1 MYLSMLSDT
10 NKRLFLNLEI
20 YLSKVDSDFS
30 ENERIIIDAHC
41 MEMHIDNNN
50 YEADMSQSEIFEGLK
65 ALTKQ
70 ESKIVFLELVGTI
83 MADNVYHVEEKA
95 LVNKLAEALKLE
107 ENDIS
112 LVFSIITDMKNV
124 YERCAEYGWSKLT
137 VS

>member
-1 MYLSMLSDT
+1 MYLSMLIDT

-41 MEMHIDNNN
+41 IEMHIDNNN

-83 MADNVYHVEEKA
+83 MADNVYHVEERA

-112 LVFSIITDMKNV
+112 LVFSIITDMKNI
-124 YERCAEYGWSKLT
+124 YERCAEYIK
-137 VS
+137 

>member
-1 MYLSMLSDT
+1 MYLSMLSNT

-124 YERCAEYGWSKLT
+124 YERCAEYVK
-137 VS
+137 

>member
-10 NKRLFLNLEI
+10 NKRLFFNLEI

-124 YERCAEYGWSKLT
+124 YERCAEYVK
-137 VS
+137 

>member
-41 MEMHIDNNN
+41 IEMHIDNNN

-65 ALTKQ
+65 VLTKQ

-83 MADNVYHVEEKA
+83 MADNVYHVEERA

-112 LVFSIITDMKNV
+112 LVFSIITDMKNI
-124 YERCAEYGWSKLT
+124 YERCAEYIK
-137 VS
+137 

>member
-41 MEMHIDNNN
+41 IEMHIDNNN

-83 MADNVYHVEEKA
+83 MADNVYHVEERA

-112 LVFSIITDMKNV
+112 LVFSIITDMKNI
-124 YERCAEYGWSKLT
+124 YEKCAEYIK
-137 VS
+137 

>member
-112 LVFSIITDMKNV
+112 LVFSIITDMKNI
-124 YERCAEYGWSKLT
+124 YERCAEYIK
-137 VS
+137 

>member
-124 YERCAEYGWSKLT
+124 YERCAEYVK
-137 VS
+137 

>member
-50 YEADMSQSEIFEGLK
+50 YEADMSQSESCEGLK
-65 ALTKQ
+65 AWTKQ

-124 YERCAEYGWSKLT
+124 YERCAEYVK
-137 VS
+137 

>member
-41 MEMHIDNNN
+41 IEMHIDNNN

-83 MADNVYHVEEKA
+83 MADNVYHVEERA

-124 YERCAEYGWSKLT
+124 YERCAEYIK
-137 VS
+137 

>member
-83 MADNVYHVEEKA
+83 MADNVYHVEERA
-95 LVNKLAEALKLE
+95 LVKKLAEALKLE

-112 LVFSIITDMKNV
+112 LVFSIITDMKHV
-124 YERCAEYGWSKLT
+124 YERCAEYVK
-137 VS
+137 

>member
-1 MYLSMLSDT
+1 MLSDT

-41 MEMHIDNNN
+41 IEMHIDNNN

-83 MADNVYHVEEKA
+83 MADNVYHVEERA

-112 LVFSIITDMKNV
+112 LVFSIITDMKNI
-124 YERCAEYGWSKLT
+124 YERCAEYIK
-137 VS
+137 

>member
-50 YEADMSQSEIFEGLK
+50 YEADMSQSEIFEGLR

-83 MADNVYHVEEKA
+83 MADNVYHIEERA
-95 LVNKLAEALKLE
+95 LVNKLAEALKLD

-124 YERCAEYGWSKLT
+124 YERCAEYVK
-137 VS
+137 

>member
-30 ENERIIIDAHC
+30 ENERIISDAHC

-124 YERCAEYGWSKLT
+124 YERCAEYVK
-137 VS
+137 

>member
-50 YEADMSQSEIFEGLK
+50 YEADMSQSESCEGLK
-65 ALTKQ
+65 A
-70 ESKIVFLELVGTI
+70 
-83 MADNVYHVEEKA
+83 
-95 LVNKLAEALKLE
+95 
-107 ENDIS
+107 
-112 LVFSIITDMKNV
+112 
-124 YERCAEYGWSKLT
+124 
-137 VS
+137 

>member
-1 MYLSMLSDT
+1 MYLSMLSET

-41 MEMHIDNNN
+41 IEMHIDNNN

-83 MADNVYHVEEKA
+83 MADNVYHVEERA

-124 YERCAEYGWSKLT
+124 YERCAEYIK
-137 VS
+137 

>member
-83 MADNVYHVEEKA
+83 MADNVYHVEERA

-112 LVFSIITDMKNV
+112 LVFSIITDMKNI
-124 YERCAEYGWSKLT
+124 YERCAEYIK
-137 VS
+137 

>member
-10 NKRLFLNLEI
+10 KKRLFLNLEI

-124 YERCAEYGWSKLT
+124 YERCAEYVK
-137 VS
+137 

>member
-41 MEMHIDNNN
+41 IEMHIDNNN

-83 MADNVYHVEEKA
+83 MADNVYHVEERA

-112 LVFSIITDMKNV
+112 LVFSIITDMKNI
-124 YERCAEYGWSKLT
+124 YERCAEYVK
-137 VS
+137 

>member
-20 YLSKVDSDFS
+20 YLSKVDSNFS

-124 YERCAEYGWSKLT
+124 YERCAEYVK
-137 VS
+137 

>member
-41 MEMHIDNNN
+41 IEMHIDNNN

-83 MADNVYHVEEKA
+83 MADNVYHVEERA

-112 LVFSIITDMKNV
+112 LVFSIITDMKNI
-124 YERCAEYGWSKLT
+124 YERCAEYIK
-137 VS
+137 

>member
-83 MADNVYHVEEKA
+83 MADNVYHIEEKA

-124 YERCAEYGWSKLT
+124 YERCAEYVK
-137 VS
+137 

>member
-83 MADNVYHVEEKA
+83 MADNVYHVEERA

-124 YERCAEYGWSKLT
+124 YERCAEYVK
-137 VS
+137 

>member
-1 MYLSMLSDT
+1 MLSNT

-124 YERCAEYGWSKLT
+124 YERCAEYVK
-137 VS
+137 

>member
-83 MADNVYHVEEKA
+83 MADNVYHVEERA
-95 LVNKLAEALKLE
+95 LVKKLAEALKLE

-112 LVFSIITDMKNV
+112 LVFSIITDMKHA
-124 YERCAEYGWSKLT
+124 YERCAEHVK
-137 VS
+137 